1 MSLNKAYDQYKE
13 NSIYTSSPEELTLM
27 LYNGLVKF
35 VMQARHA
42 IDNKD
47 IEKAHNSIIRAE
59 DIVVYLQS
67 TLDMKYEISQ
77 SLMLLYDYIYRQLVN
92 ANIKKSGE
100 ILDEVL
106 EFAKEL
112 RDTWSQAMKL
122 AKRSGKMQDVVNK

>member
-67 TLDMKYEISQ
+67 TLDMKYVITQ

-112 RDTWSQAMKL
+112 RDNWSQAMKL